1 MSSIK
6 QLAEWSLFLDRDGV
20 INQRIPGDYVKRWE
34 EFVFLPGVL
43 EVWPML
49 AQIFPRLFIVTNQQG
64 IGKGLM
70 TANDLELVHE
80 TMQKQVMAVGG
91 RLDRAYYCPEL
102 AIQSPPCRKPNIGM
116 AEWAKRDFPTVQFA
130 KSIMVGDSISDMQF
144 GWTAGMKTVF
154 ITTKE
159 GELEK
164 LQTLAQK
171 PDLVLPRLSNL
182 PNFLQ
187 ELVGA

>member
-1 MSSIK
+1 MSLQEQI
-6 QLAEWSLFLDRDGV
+6 QNWSLFLDRDGV
-20 INQRIPGDYVKRWE
+20 INHRIPGDYVKHWR
-34 EFVFLPGVL
+34 EFDFLPGVL
-43 EVWPML
+43 AVWPEL
-49 AQIFPRLFIVTNQQG
+49 AQYFNRIFIVTNQQG

-70 TANDLELVHE
+70 TTTDLERVHE
-80 TMQKQVMAVGG
+80 QLRAEVVAVGG
-91 RLDRAYYCPEL
+91 RLDKAYFCPEL
-102 AIQSPPCRKPNIGM
+102 AVHNPPCRKPNIAM
-116 AEWAKRDFPTVQFA
+116 AEWAQRDFPAVQFA

-164 LQTLAQK
+164 LEAMAQK
-171 PDLVLPRLSNL
+171 PDLILPQLADL

-187 ELVGA
+187 ELLSG